1 MKDISLHLMDIAQN
15 SVSAGATL
23 IQISFDCRDGFLI
36 FRLTDNGRGMD
47 EELLKT
53 VTDPFTTTRTTREVG
68 MGIPLLKLSAEMT
81 GGSFEIESQ
90 KGEGTTTEAR
100 FVIDSIDRIPIGN
113 VDETLK
119 TLIMANPD
127 INFEITFQSEK
138 SSFELKTEEI
148 KKYLNGVPIDSFEVI
163 DWIAENIRDGMKVV
177 FGGVLN
183 EISG

>member
-1 MKDISLHLMDIAQN
+1 MDIAQN
-15 SVSAGATL
+15 SITAGATL
-23 IQISFDCRDGFLI
+23 IKVSLICCDGFLV
-36 FRLTDNGRGMD
+36 FRLSDNGNGMD

-53 VTDPFTTTRTTREVG
+53 VTDPFTTTRETRKVG

-81 GGSFEIESQ
+81 GGSFKIESR
-90 KGEGTTTEAR
+90 KGEGTSTEAR
-100 FVIDSIDRIPIGN
+100 FVIDSIDRIPLGN

-119 TLIMANPD
+119 TLIMANPEID
-127 INFEITFQSEK
+127 FEIKFQSEK

-148 KKYLNGVPIDSFEVI
+148 KKYLNGVPIDNFEVI
-163 DWIAENIRDGMKVV
+163 DWIAGKIRDGLKVV

>member
-68 MGIPLLKLSAEMT
+68 KEVRNENFSAPPSTSTSTPRSPKLE
-81 GGSFEIESQ
+81 
-90 KGEGTTTEAR
+90 
-100 FVIDSIDRIPIGN
+100 
-113 VDETLK
+113 
-119 TLIMANPD
+119 
-127 INFEITFQSEK
+127 
-138 SSFELKTEEI
+138 
-148 KKYLNGVPIDSFEVI
+148 
-163 DWIAENIRDGMKVV
+163 
-177 FGGVLN
+177 
-183 EISG
+183 